1 MRKKMK
7 KAKFWI
13 SQVIMVAI
21 VSMVLG
27 SPALADKPIEKQ
39 IADCLASGGWFIGEQ
54 CSISSTNSKGKK
66 DNNGKG
72 KGSGSGS
79 DTTETGTTGDGT
91 GDDSGYCPD
100 GMIYLPLYGI
110 CIPV

>member
-27 SPALADKPIEKQ
+27 SPALADKPIKNQ
-39 IADCLASGGWFIGEQ
+39 TADCLASGGWVIDGQ

-72 KGSGSGS
+72 KVSSTDS
-79 DTTETGTTGDGT
+79 GTTSGGA

-100 GMIYLPLYGI
+100 GMIYLPLYGM